1 MRKEIKYE
9 FPLGLNINLEK
20 YLLINSCK
28 EIYESRKVNSIY
40 YDDHDFTLFNQ
51 NLDGIGFREKYRCR
65 FYNEGQEGINIENKL
80 KLNEFNEKKF
90 LKKEDIG
97 NKSKNRN
104 QNDFILNIS
113 ETSSLTLPA
122 LIQSNYSPKVYV
134 AYKRKYFISRFAK
147 VRLTIDTNITF
158 SKIKLIKNHLF
169 LSANRSLNHNILE
182 IKFQDDS
189 SEVAK
194 LISKITNEFNL
205 TFSKC
210 SKYTKAIE
218 LIY

>member
-1 MRKEIKYE
+1 M
-9 FPLGLNINLEK
+9 FPVK
-20 YLLINSCK
+20 
-28 EIYESRKVNSIY
+28 
-40 YDDHDFTLFNQ
+40 
-51 NLDGIGFREKYRCR
+51 
-65 FYNEGQEGINIENKL
+65 
-80 KLNEFNEKKF
+80 
-90 LKKEDIG
+90 
-97 NKSKNRN
+97 
-104 QNDFILNIS
+104 
-113 ETSSLTLPA
+113 
-122 LIQSNYSPKVYV
+122 NYSPKVYV